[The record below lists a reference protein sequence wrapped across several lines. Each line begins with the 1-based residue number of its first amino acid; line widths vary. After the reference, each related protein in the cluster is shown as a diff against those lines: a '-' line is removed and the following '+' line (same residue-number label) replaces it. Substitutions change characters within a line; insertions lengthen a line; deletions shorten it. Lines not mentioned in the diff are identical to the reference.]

1 MATYSNTGFAPR
13 LPITSLCQAIQSAQP
28 QPTCLGFLLDRTQ
41 KRSMTFTT
49 TVAQSSSTTPIR
61 LQALLSAKHNLGRQ
75 RIKSG
80 KLSRQ
85 QRLQIA
91 VTLASTILQLHKS
104 PWLSENWNARDI
116 YFFFNGLDSDNH
128 PLISDAYVSRS
139 FRPPGSP
146 QPIDQNAEANTED
159 FFSSQIINKTLFA
172 LGIVLIEL
180 CLNKSLEDL
189 QSSPNNPHEE
199 TRPQSIFDVYR
210 TATSQI
216 DAVYSKGGT
225 QYGYV
230 VQRCL
235 KCEFG
240 IQDSKKQLDLDAF
253 RGLVYEGVVAP
264 LEEDLKNY
272 SLYRGSSA

>member
-1 MATYSNTGFAPR
+1 MP
-13 LPITSLCQAIQSAQP
+13 
-28 QPTCLGFLLDRTQ
+28 
-41 KRSMTFTT
+41 
-49 TVAQSSSTTPIR
+49 QSSLTAPVR
-61 LQALLSAKHNLGRQ
+61 LANLLSAKHNLGKQ
-75 RIKSG
+75 PMKPG

-91 VTLASTILQLHKS
+91 VTLASSVLQLHNS
-104 PWLSENWNARDI
+104 PWLSENWDKRDI
-116 YFFFNGLDSDNH
+116 YFFSNGLDSDNR

-139 FRPPGSP
+139 FWPPGSP
-146 QPIDQNAEANTED
+146 RPTNKSAKATTED
-159 FFSSQIINKTLFA
+159 FLSSQIVNKTLFA

-180 CLNKSLEDL
+180 CLNKTLEDL
-189 QSSPNNPHEE
+189 RPPSDDKHEAA
-199 TRPQSIFDVYR
+199 RSQGIVDVYR

-216 DAVYSKGGT
+216 DNVYSKGGT

-240 IQDSKKQLDLDAF
+240 IQDSKKQLDFDAF

-264 LEEDLKNY
+264 LEEDLRKY
-272 SLYRGSSA
+272 SLYRGISI